1 MLKALE
7 YGSIPVMDDFEF
19 FKGCESPTHYLK
31 VRPSSNI
38 YKLAKL

>member
-7 YGSIPVMDDFEF
+7 YGSIPVMDDFDF

-31 VRPSSNI
+31 VRPI
-38 YKLAKL
+38 TYMKLV